1 MLRPILGHS
10 AALSARLYD
19 DDVTVD
25 DVLIQY
31 QNRLHELQT
40 GLHQLRLPHALTA
53 LVLAMTLVLVFTL
66 SLSAIRGQ
74 ISFLWPPLPVLAAGA
89 SARRLQQNR
98 RARSRMWRL
107 KLFYARAVERVKGN
121 WARSGATGE
130 EFDDP
135 DHVYTADLH
144 VFGEGSLFEL
154 LCIARTSIGKR
165 GLANYLL
172 TAPALEET
180 LLRQEAVREL
190 TGRLDVR
197 EKIATLGEF
206 EFAES
211 KWSTFEDWLNSPKL
225 SFTRSLPIL
234 ALVTSA
240 LLAALVLAGFDHLIP
255 WTPVRV
261 WIGILIA
268 IHALV
273 GLAFRVRVN
282 TTLASIRPVCGETRV
297 LRDGLALLA
306 TAQFQSVK
314 LRKLSEQVR
323 NGAPALRKL
332 EWLLGGLTQRD
343 KEWFYLPSRVL
354 LVGTQLCI
362 AIEQW
367 RSQHGDA
374 MRTWLEA
381 WAEFEA
387 LSALAAYGY
396 ENPANTFPAFADSGP
411 CFEARDLGHPLLSH
425 SACVVND
432 VELTRTAPFY
442 VISGSNMS
450 GKSTLLR
457 AIGLNAVLA
466 FAGAPVRAADLRL
479 SGLSIF
485 ASLSIVDSLLNG
497 KSKFLAEVDRLR
509 LAIEAAA
516 NTPVLFLVDEIFAGT
531 NSRDRRIAAEAVV
544 RTLVDRGAIGA
555 LSTHDLALTEIV
567 TAEGMCGANVH
578 MGSRDGRDPMDFDYR
593 LKPGVTQES
602 NALAIARMAGVP
614 V

>member
-1 MLRPILGHS
+1 
-10 AALSARLYD
+10 
-19 DDVTVD
+19 
-25 DVLIQY
+25 
-31 QNRLHELQT
+31 
-40 GLHQLRLPHALTA
+40 
-53 LVLAMTLVLVFTL
+53 
-66 SLSAIRGQ
+66 
-74 ISFLWPPLPVLAAGA
+74 
-89 SARRLQQNR
+89 
-98 RARSRMWRL
+98 MWRL
-107 KLFYARAVERVKGN
+107 KLFYIRAVERVKGN
-121 WARSGATGE
+121 WVRTGATGE
-130 EFDDP
+130 EFDDLS
-135 DHVYTADLH
+135 HVYAADLH

-154 LCIARTSIGKR
+154 LCIARTSIGKQ

-172 TAPALEET
+172 AAPAVEET

-190 TGRLDVR
+190 TGRVGLR

-206 EFAES
+206 EFTES
-211 KWSTFEDWLNSPKL
+211 RWSTFEDWLSSPKL
-225 SFTRSLPIL
+225 SFARPFPIL
-234 ALVTSA
+234 AGITSA
-240 LLAALVLAGFDHLIP
+240 LLAGLVLAGFDRLLP
-255 WTPVRV
+255 WSQIEV

-273 GLAFRVRVN
+273 GLAFQTRVN
-282 TTLASIRPVCGETRV
+282 NTLASVRPVCGETRV
-297 LRDGLALLA
+297 VRDGLALLA
-306 TAQFQSVK
+306 TEQFQSVK
-314 LRKLSEQVR
+314 LRRLAEQVR
-323 NGAPALRKL
+323 NGSASIRRL
-332 EWLLGGLTQRD
+332 EWLLDGLTQRD

-362 AIEQW
+362 AIERW
-367 RSQHGDA
+367 RTQHGEA
-374 MRTWLEA
+374 MREWLEA

-387 LSALAAYGY
+387 LSALAGYGY
-396 ENPANTFPAFADSGP
+396 ENPANVFPDFSDSGI
-411 CFEARDLGHPLLSH
+411 CFDARELGHPLLSH
-425 SACVVND
+425 PACVVNN
-432 VELTRTAPFY
+432 VELTRMSPFY

-466 FAGAPVRAADLRL
+466 FAGAPVRAASLRL

-516 NTPVLFLVDEIFAGT
+516 DTPVLFLVDEIFAGT

-544 RTLVDRGAIGA
+544 RTLVNRGAIGA

-578 MGSRDGRDPMDFDYR
+578 MGARDGRDPMDFDYR
-593 LKPGVTQES
+593 LKPGITQEA